1 MEMPSH
7 LNHFM
12 LLFQAQFSE
21 LIKTGSLGSGPKQVV
36 ASVSSDAGGIVGVSY
51 PGELPRNEDQV
62 SNFKKHNVRIA
73 RNTQNQESS
82 GANDLYTVM
91 LQAHLEDADKKF
103 VRDIKAYPEP
113 AVILASDVQL
123 NDIAR
128 FCCDPFE
135 FSVLTIDPTFSL
147 GDFDVTPTTYR
158 HLLLECNRSKKP
170 PVTIGPTLIHYRKTF
185 QTYLFLAS
193 SMVVLKREIENL
205 RVFGTDGE
213 KALIDAFAHEFR
225 LALHLTCSNHVRRN
239 IKDKL
244 NKQAIPDSVSKEILN
259 DIFGS
264 KFGNVLFEG
273 LVD

>member
-1 MEMPSH
+1 M
-7 LNHFM
+7 N
-12 LLFQAQFSE
+12 
-21 LIKTGSLGSGPKQVV
+21 
-36 ASVSSDAGGIVGVSY
+36 
-51 PGELPRNEDQV
+51 
-62 SNFKKHNVRIA
+62 
-73 RNTQNQESS
+73 
-82 GANDLYTVM
+82 YTPYR
-91 LQAHLEDADKKF
+91 LQC
-103 VRDIKAYPEP
+103 

-170 PVTIGPTLIHYRKTF
+170 PVMIGPTLIHYRKTF

-193 SMVVLKREIENL
+193 SMVVLKRKIENL